1 MAFSMFSAQHSP
13 VAIDFGSA
21 SVKLLQIGSG
31 ERPALVAAAEIPVPD
46 SIRGDNDRLLAYY
59 AEWLPKALR
68 DGKFRGKRI
77 VVGIPSHQ
85 TYIGHM
91 QLTETP
97 GVSKDDL
104 IKGQLQTQMGVS
116 PNGVVVRNIEVC
128 PVNRSGQTQ
137 TEMICFAISRETVM
151 RYLEMFKKMRLEV
164 VGVHTETLAMVR
176 AFDHL
181 NRRAADVNV
190 STLYVD
196 MGWCGTRVAIT
207 HGKDIVF
214 ARFIPIGGKHF
225 DQLIA
230 SKVHCDMV
238 SARAHRLSIPQAL
251 THRNISVTQR
261 SAQTNVGAAAS
272 TTVAAIAGGGAS
284 TDTLVEDSSTA
295 TADRRAGNVP
305 AELRVAVPPGDAP
318 KTAVNVDISELL
330 DTITDELSMCVRY
343 HQGLFQGRPMD
354 RAIFVGGE
362 ARQAWL
368 CQHVVKS
375 LRIAAQLGDP
385 MARLQVQ
392 EAVATPGLTLGK
404 PQPGWTVACGLC
416 NAPTEL

>member
-21 SVKLLQIGSG
+21 SVKMLQIGSG

-59 AEWLPKALR
+59 AEWLPKAMR
-68 DGKFRGKRI
+68 DGGFRGKRV
-77 VVGIPSHQ
+77 VVGIPSSQ
-85 TYIGHM
+85 TFIGHM

-97 GVSKDDL
+97 GIAKDDL
-104 IKGQLQTQMGVS
+104 VKGQLQTQMGVS
-116 PNGVVVRNIEVC
+116 PNGVVVRTVEVC
-128 PVNRSGQTQ
+128 PVNRSGQMQ

-181 NRRAADVNV
+181 NRRTADANV

-196 MGWCGTRVAIT
+196 LGWCGTRVAIT
-207 HGKDIVF
+207 HGKDTVF

-230 SKVHCDMV
+230 SKVHCDLA
-238 SARAHRLSIPQAL
+238 SARAHRLSIPHAL
-251 THRNISVTQR
+251 THKNTSVTQR
-261 SAQTNVGAAAS
+261 VAQGPNRQSGGAAMH
-272 TTVAAIAGGGAS
+272 AGTGDA
-284 TDTLVEDSSTA
+284 VHTA
-295 TADRRAGNVP
+295 TTDADTATCERRGGSVP
-305 AELRVAVPPGDAP
+305 PELRMTVPPGDAP

-330 DTITDELSMCVRY
+330 DTVTDELSMCVRY
-343 HQGLFQGRPMD
+343 HQGLFPGRTMD

-362 ARQAWL
+362 ARQSWL

-385 MARLQVQ
+385 MARLQTQ
-392 EAVATPGLTLGK
+392 GSPTTPGLTLGK

>member
-1 MAFSMFSAQHSP
+1 MAFSMFSAQHTP
-13 VAIDFGSA
+13 VAIDFGSS

-31 ERPALVAAAEIPVPD
+31 DRPALVAAAEIPVPD

-59 AEWLPKALR
+59 AEWMPKALR
-68 DGKFRGKRI
+68 DGKFRGKR
-77 VVGIPSHQ
+77 VVIGIPSSQ

-91 QLTETP
+91 QLNETP
-97 GVSKDDL
+97 GVTKDDL

-128 PVNRSGQTQ
+128 PVNRNGQAQ
-137 TEMICFAISRETVM
+137 IEMICFAITRETVM
-151 RYLEMFKKMRLEV
+151 RYVEMFKKMRLEV

-181 NRRAADVNV
+181 NRRASDVNV

-196 MGWCGTRVAIT
+196 LGWCGTRVAIT

-230 SKVHCDMV
+230 STVHCDMA
-238 SARAHRLSIPQAL
+238 SARAHRLSIPHAL
-251 THRNISVTQR
+251 THRNTAVTQR
-261 SAQTNVGAAAS
+261 AAQTTGAGERAGTAMMNAGGAA
-272 TTVAAIAGGGAS
+272 TGTIDDAA
-284 TDTLVEDSSTA
+284 TA
-295 TADRRAGNVP
+295 TSERRAGNVP
-305 AELRVAVPPGDAP
+305 AELRMAVPPGDAP

-343 HQGLFQGRPMD
+343 HQGLFPGRTMD

-362 ARQAWL
+362 ARQSWL
-368 CQHVVKS
+368 CQHVVKT

-385 MARLQVQ
+385 MARLQTQ
-392 EAVATPGLTLGK
+392 DAPATPGLTLGK